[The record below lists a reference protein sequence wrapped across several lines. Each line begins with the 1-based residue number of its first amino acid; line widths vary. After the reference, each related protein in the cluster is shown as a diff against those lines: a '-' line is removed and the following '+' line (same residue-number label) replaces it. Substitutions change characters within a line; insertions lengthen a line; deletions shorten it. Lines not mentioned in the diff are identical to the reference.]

1 MDWRLVEYAVW
12 TMVGLWA
19 VLFFPNPWVRLLG
32 LLLILFALARGL
44 AEGADERRIRSIDPP
59 PDPGHPPEAG
69 PVGTP
74 PGDDPDAAAERE
86 RRRPIL

>member
-19 VLFFPNPWVRLLG
+19 VLFFPNGWVRLLG
-32 LLLILFALARGL
+32 MLLILFAVLRALG
-44 AEGADERRIRSIDPP
+44 EGTDERTIRRAGPP
-59 PDPGHPPEAG
+59 PAPAG
-69 PVGTP
+69 E
-74 PGDDPDAAAERE
+74 DDAAPDEK